1 MNIQLFFCLNV
12 SFDGGF
18 FEKPPSMIWYAQ
30 RVWVRVDDISCPHSN
45 KGTPLLYTFIPI
57 FHINFSNSTPSH
69 PLCGGGKN
77 FSPSL
82 FFPCWQFHPP
92 FSAESPE
99 KEPRRQTKDLFPL
112 HFFYFIQ
119 YYWKIHFESIQM
131 CFFYCK
137 EDIFQNKIR

>member
-99 KEPRRQTKDLFPL
+99 KEPRKTDKRSISTPFFLFHPVLLKNPL
-112 HFFYFIQ
+112 WID
-119 YYWKIHFESIQM
+119 SNV
-131 CFFYCK
+131 FFYCK